1 MVKAF
6 LVIRFYKGAI
16 RKFPVYREIC
26 RLFEE
31 ELLKRHFERGNLF
44 DMFLIKVCRFA
55 DHGKIIFHIYLVL
68 FEDQQNIWLIM
79 VRQLQR
85 KFGQKMYWL
94 KAIGD
99 PA

>member
-6 LVIRFYKGAI
+6 LVIRFYCKKKLALGTTFEFSGAI
-16 RKFPVYREIC
+16 RKFPVYREIW

-68 FEDQQNIWLIM
+68 FEDQQNI
-79 VRQLQR
+79 
-85 KFGQKMYWL
+85 
-94 KAIGD
+94 
-99 PA
+99 